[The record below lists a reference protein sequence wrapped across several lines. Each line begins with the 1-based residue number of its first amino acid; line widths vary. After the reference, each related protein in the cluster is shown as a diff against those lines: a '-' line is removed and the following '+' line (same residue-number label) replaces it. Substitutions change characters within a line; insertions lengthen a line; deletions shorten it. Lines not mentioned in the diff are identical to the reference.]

1 MKNKLQIGKDI
12 LAVTAKEVTGS
23 LIAANLYP
31 LGLFEQIKSNNHK
44 SSDSYKSFVLQDH
57 QRAKPSSPVHTRPV
71 LLVHGI
77 AHNASAFIQMKAKM
91 QKRGWIHVFTMN
103 YSTFNRKL
111 VEMVGELSWQVDKV
125 IEITGASRIDIVAH
139 SLGGIVS
146 RYYMSSK
153 TGQGKIRNLVTLGA
167 PHKGT
172 YLSPLLKT
180 FTFNKSLSNDLY
192 IDSPLLKSLQQ
203 KAVSKNSTI
212 TSIYSKYDWTVWPQ
226 DNCFVE
232 GSPSSAFKNIKL
244 DFVSHISLLYS
255 SRVFQHIVT
264 ALKS

>member
-23 LIAANLYP
+23 LIAAITKNLYP
-31 LGLFEQIKSNNHK
+31 LGLFQQIESDNST
-44 SSDSYKSFVLQDH
+44 SSSSYSLKDH
-57 QRAKPSSPVHTRPV
+57 QMAKPSSPIHTRPV

-77 AHNASAFIQMKAKM
+77 AHNASAFIQMKTKM
-91 QKRGWIHVFTMN
+91 QKRGWLHVFTMT
-103 YSTFNRKL
+103 YSTLDKKL
-111 VEMVGELSWQVDKV
+111 LEMVNELSWQVDKV
-125 IEITGASRIDIVAH
+125 MEVTGASQIDIVAH

-153 TGQGKIRNLVTLGA
+153 MGQGKIKNLVTLGA

-180 FTFNKSLSNDLY
+180 FTFNKNLSSDLY
-192 IDSPLLKSLQQ
+192 INSPFLKSLQQ
-203 KAVSKNSTI
+203 EPISKDSTI
-212 TSIYSKYDWTVWPQ
+212 TSIYSKYDWVVWPQ

>member
-1 MKNKLQIGKDI
+1 MKDKLQIGKDI
-12 LAVTAKEVTGS
+12 IAVTAKEVTGS

-31 LGLFEQIKSNNHK
+31 LGLLENVTSNN
-44 SSDSYKSFVLQDH
+44 SNSDTSYSLKDYQM
-57 QRAKPSSPVHTRPV
+57 AKPSSPVHTRPV

-77 AHNASAFIQMKAKM
+77 AHNASAFIQMKTKI
-91 QKRGWIHVFTMN
+91 QKRGWLHVFTMN
-103 YSTFNRKL
+103 YSTLNKKL
-111 VEMVGELSWQVDKV
+111 IEMANELSWQVDK
-125 IEITGASRIDIVAH
+125 IIGITGASQIDIVAH

-146 RYYMSSK
+146 RYYMSSI
-153 TGQGKIRNLVTLGA
+153 GQGKIKNLVTLGA
-167 PHKGT
+167 PYKGT

-180 FTFNKSLSNDLY
+180 LALNKNLSGDLY
-192 IDSPLLKSLQQ
+192 INSPFLKSLQR
-203 KAVSKNSTI
+203 KSIPKNSTV

>member
-12 LAVTAKEVTGS
+12 LAVTAKEFTGS

-31 LGLFEQIKSNNHK
+31 LGLFEHIKSNN
-44 SSDSYKSFVLQDH
+44 STSDTSYSLKDY
-57 QRAKPSSPVHTRPV
+57 RMAKPSSPIYTRPV

-77 AHNASAFIQMKAKM
+77 AHNASAFIQMKTKM
-91 QKRGWIHVFTMN
+91 QKRGWLHVFTMN
-103 YSTFNRKL
+103 YSTINKKL
-111 VEMVGELSWQVDKV
+111 TEMASELAWQVDKV
-125 IEITGASRIDIVAH
+125 IEVTKSSQIDIVAH

-146 RYYMSSK
+146 RYYLSSK
-153 TGQGKIRNLVTLGA
+153 MGKGKIKNLVTLGA

-180 FTFNKSLSNDLY
+180 LAFNKNLSSDLY
-192 IDSPLLKSLQQ
+192 IDSPLLKGLQQ
-203 KAVSKNSTI
+203 KTIPKDSTI

-264 ALKS
+264 ALKT

>member
-1 MKNKLQIGKDI
+1 MKDKLQIGKV
-12 LAVTAKEVTGS
+12 LVVTAKEVTGS

-31 LGLFEQIKSNNHK
+31 LGLFEQMKSNDSNSNTSYSLKNH
-44 SSDSYKSFVLQDH
+44 QM
-57 QRAKPSSPVHTRPV
+57 AKPSSPIHTRPV

-77 AHNASAFIQMKAKM
+77 AHNASAFIQMKTKI

-103 YSTFNRKL
+103 YSTLNRNL
-111 VEMVGELSWQVDKV
+111 IEMADELSWQVDKV
-125 IEITGASRIDIVAH
+125 LEITGSPQIDIVAH

-153 TGQGKIRNLVTLGA
+153 AGQGKIKNLVTLGA

-180 FTFNKSLSNDLY
+180 LAFNKNLSTDLY
-192 IDSPLLKSLQQ
+192 IDSPFLKNLQQ
-203 KAVSKNSTI
+203 KTIPKNSTI

-226 DNCFVE
+226 DNCLVE
-232 GSPSSAFKNIKL
+232 GSPLSAFKNIKL

-264 ALKS
+264 ALKN

>member
-1 MKNKLQIGKDI
+1 MMKNKLQIGKDI

-23 LIAANLYP
+23 LIAANLYS
-31 LGLFEQIKSNNHK
+31 LGLFQQIRSNN
-44 SSDSYKSFVLQDH
+44 STSNTSYSLKNNQI
-57 QRAKPSSPVHTRPV
+57 AKPSSPVHTRPV

-77 AHNASAFIQMKAKM
+77 AHNASAFIQMKTKM
-91 QKRGWIHVFTMN
+91 QKRGWLHVFTMN
-103 YSTFNRKL
+103 YSTLNTKL
-111 VEMVGELSWQVDKV
+111 IEMVGELSCQVDKV
-125 IEITGASRIDIVAH
+125 MEVTGASQIDIVAH

-146 RYYMSSK
+146 RYYMAK
-153 TGQGKIRNLVTLGA
+153 MGQGKVKNLVTLGA

-180 FTFNKSLSNDLY
+180 FAFNKNLSSDLY
-192 IDSPLLKSLQQ
+192 IDSPFLKKLRQ
-203 KAVSKNSTI
+203 KIISKNSTI